1 MKRPVITTVVL
12 ACAAATA
19 GAAAYWYVA
28 HRDDLPAGIARSNGR
43 LEVERIE
50 VAAKYPGRIVELP
63 VREGDVVRAGDLI
76 ARQDSSELQAQRAAV
91 EAARERATNAMA
103 RARAETAVRQ
113 VQARLAQL
121 ELDHTAVLH
130 RDELVSGAEVDRRTA
145 QRDGERAGVMV
156 ATAAIGEAAAA
167 RAEADAQI
175 RRIDVAI
182 ADMSLRAPVD
192 GRIEYRVVEPGSVI
206 PSGGRVATLLD
217 TSQVHMTVFLPT
229 SVAGRLKVGDEARLQ
244 LDAAPDYM
252 LPAHVTFVAAEAQ
265 FTPKYVETATERDKL
280 VYRVKLAVPRAL
292 AQQHAG
298 FVKAGLTGYAY
309 VRTDTQLAWPATLA
323 VKLPGVAAAPAPS
336 AASAR

>member
-1 MKRPVITTVVL
+1 MKRPLITTLVL
-12 ACAAATA
+12 AGTAVAT
-19 GAAAYWYVA
+19 GAAAYWYVSQ
-28 HRDDLPAGIARSNGR
+28 RDELPAGIVRSNGR

-50 VAAKYPGRIVELP
+50 VAAKYPGRIVDLP
-63 VREGDVVRAGDLI
+63 VREGDVVRAGDVI
-76 ARQDSSELQAQRAAV
+76 ARQDISELQAQRAAI
-91 EAARERATNAMA
+91 EAARARATQAMA
-103 RARAETAVRQ
+103 RAQAETTVRQ

-121 ELDHTAVLH
+121 ELDHTTALR

-156 ATAAIGEAAAA
+156 ATAAIGEATAA
-167 RAEADAQI
+167 RAEAEAQI

-182 ADMSLRAPVD
+182 ADMTLRAPVD

-229 SVAGRLKVGDEARLQ
+229 SVVGRLKVGDEARIQ
-244 LDAAPDYM
+244 LDAAPDYL

-292 AQQHAG
+292 AQQHGG
-298 FVKAGLTGYAY
+298 FVKAGLTGYAF
-309 VRTDTQLAWPATLA
+309 VRTDTRAAWPASLT
-323 VKLPGVAAAPAPS
+323 VKLPAVAAS
-336 AASAR
+336 SR

>member
-1 MKRPVITTVVL
+1 M
-12 ACAAATA
+12 
-19 GAAAYWYVA
+19 
-28 HRDDLPAGIARSNGR
+28 
-43 LEVERIE
+43 
-50 VAAKYPGRIVELP
+50 
-63 VREGDVVRAGDLI
+63 
-76 ARQDSSELQAQRAAV
+76 
-91 EAARERATNAMA
+91 
-103 RARAETAVRQ
+103 
-113 VQARLAQL
+113 
-121 ELDHTAVLH
+121 
-130 RDELVSGAEVDRRTA
+130 
-145 QRDGERAGVMV
+145 
-156 ATAAIGEAAAA
+156 
-167 RAEADAQI
+167 
-175 RRIDVAI
+175 
-182 ADMSLRAPVD
+182 
-192 GRIEYRVVEPGSVI
+192 VEPGSVI

-309 VRTDTQLAWPATLA
+309 VRTDTQLAWPATLT
-323 VKLPGVAAAPAPS
+323 VKLPGVAAAPASS